1 MYDLIVALGL
11 VLVIEGLMLAAV
23 PGAVRRATEAIA
35 QTPDTPL
42 RLAGL
47 VGAIVGLVIVWL
59 VRG

>member
-23 PGAVRRATEAIA
+23 PGAVRRATEAIG

>member
-35 QTPDTPL
+35 QTSDVPL
-42 RLAGL
+42 RIAGLAG
-47 VGAIVGLVIVWL
+47 AIIGLLIVWL